1 MKGPWGEA
9 AWVLYPLL
17 KLGCILGASPL
28 TVGQHLVLDLQRAV
42 FLLEVKAGVSDVVR
56 EGILWSSETVSA
68 DSCLLPL

>member
-28 TVGQHLVLDLQRAV
+28 MVGQHLVLDLQRAV
-42 FLLEVKAGVSDVVR
+42 FLLEVKA
-56 EGILWSSETVSA
+56 
-68 DSCLLPL
+68 